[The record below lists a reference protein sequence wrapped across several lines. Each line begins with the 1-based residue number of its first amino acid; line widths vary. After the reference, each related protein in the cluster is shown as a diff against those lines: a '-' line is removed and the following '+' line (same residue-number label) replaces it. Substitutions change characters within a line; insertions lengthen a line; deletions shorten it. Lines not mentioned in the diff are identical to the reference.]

1 MLNREAEIERHKH
14 AKLKAVASR
23 GAAAAREL
31 GQDPEQ
37 VREFLGHYFRHVDA
51 DDVDLRT
58 DADLLGLVA
67 NHFRL
72 AQDRP
77 PATSKVQVCTPD
89 RDSDGWS
96 ANGATVV
103 QIVTD
108 DQPFLVDSVT
118 MEVSRQG
125 WTIHEVFHPQYF
137 VRRDL
142 HGKLQSVVHAAEA
155 AGDQAVLAES
165 WMHLELSPTDAV
177 AELPPAEAT
186 AHLESGLLEVLR
198 HVGEAVADWD
208 KMRLMAGRAFTE
220 IKPAPGTKQDEID
233 TARVLLDWL
242 VEDNFTFLGYR
253 EYTARAED
261 PHVRDAE
268 PSYVMDPVPGTGLGI
283 LRADQAASG
292 AFAALPLPGEK
303 PPRLLVI
310 TKDNAKARV
319 HRPSYLDY
327 IGLRS
332 FDDEGRVIGERRF
345 LGLFA
350 STAYTDSVTRI
361 PVLSQKTSAILQRSG
376 YAPESHGAKAILD
389 VLNGYPRDEL
399 FQASVNELAQ
409 TVERISRLK
418 ERRQVRVFARR
429 DSYGRY
435 LSCLVYFPRDRYTT
449 AVRNRMEQVLVDLLG
464 DVLIDYTTRV
474 SESVLARLHFVAR
487 MPEGRTIGD
496 VDVAELER
504 LFTVAVRSWDD
515 DFAALI
521 DDLPGADQLTR
532 IARTL
537 PEGYKEDFTPAQGIA
552 DLRALSG
559 LLHGAGRPATGAD
572 EPATDMALALY
583 RPDAEG
589 DQADLRLKIFRTRA
603 ELSLSR
609 VLPHLSL
616 LGVDVVDEHPYELPF
631 GTAPDGRP
639 LTAHVYEF
647 GFRVPGG
654 KAAVA
659 KRWDTP
665 ARRLFM
671 DAFQASYTGQSEADP
686 YNALVMGADL
696 GWREV
701 SLLRAIGRYLRQ
713 GGITYSQTFIASALA
728 DNVAISR
735 QLVAMFAARFDPD
748 LDLDQETRN
757 ARADEIVSRI
767 RSGLDDVA
775 SLDHDR
781 IIRAYLTV
789 INAVVRTNFYQAG
802 RDTIALKLLPRK
814 IPGLPEPRP
823 AYEIY
828 VYSPR
833 VEGVHLRFGPVAR
846 GGLRWSD
853 RSEDFRT
860 EVLGLVKAQ
869 MVKNAVIVPV
879 GAKGGFYCKQL
890 PDPGTD
896 RDAWMAEGVA
906 CYKLFVGSLL
916 DITDNIV
923 AGQLVAP
930 DRAIGY
936 DDNDPYLVVAADKG
950 TATFSDI
957 ANQVAVARGY
967 WLGDAF
973 ASGGSA
979 GYDHKRMGITARGA
993 WESVKRHFRELGVD
1007 VQNQEVTVVG
1017 IGDMS
1022 GDVFGN
1028 GMLLSKHLKLVAA
1041 FDHRHVFIDPHPD
1054 PAVSWT
1060 ERKRMFDLPRS
1071 SWNDY
1076 DKSLI
1081 SPGGGIFARHLKAI
1095 KITDEMRDVLGID
1108 DGVTKLSPAEMISAV
1123 LKAPVDLLWNGGV
1136 GTYVKAAAESNA
1148 DVGDKANDYL
1158 RVNGADLRARCVGEG
1173 GNLGFTQLGRI
1184 EYAAA
1189 GGKINTDFIDNSA
1202 GVDTSDHEVNIKILL
1217 ADEVASG
1224 RLSADD
1230 RVALLTEMTDDV
1242 ADLVL
1247 ANNDGQNL
1255 ALANSAFEAA
1265 SMAGVHE
1272 DWMQRLAGQGLLDRQ
1287 LEFLPSTQE
1296 MTQRRAGGAGL
1307 TVPELSVL
1315 LAYTK
1320 IVLDREVLQTNLP
1333 DDPDL
1338 AHLLVEYFP
1347 PKLRERYAELMPRHQ
1362 LHREIISTIA
1372 VNQFVNQ
1379 SGITCF
1385 HRLSIET
1392 PATTADLIRAQVS
1405 ARMLFDADDLE
1416 ARIRRLDH
1424 QIDADTQ
1431 TRLRLEVRKLVE
1443 RSTRWLI
1450 ANRRGSLR
1458 IRDVVD
1464 QFSSG
1469 VRAVVEA
1476 LPRVLSGRDVEAFD
1490 RGRTRY
1496 EMAGA
1501 DAGLASAVALLPPA
1515 YAALSITQT
1524 AVRDHH
1530 DPVRVAEL
1538 HFTLGQRLGLDRL
1551 LDRITSLP
1559 RDDRW
1564 ETMARAALRDDLHAV
1579 QTQLTAEMLALGDA
1593 DTESAELI
1601 DRWEKSIGSID
1612 REIATII
1619 DISDSEPDLA
1629 RLSVG
1634 LRTVRSL
1641 LGSS

>member
-1 MLNREAEIERHKH
+1 
-14 AKLKAVASR
+14 
-23 GAAAAREL
+23 
-31 GQDPEQ
+31 
-37 VREFLGHYFRHVDA
+37 
-51 DDVDLRT
+51 
-58 DADLLGLVA
+58 
-67 NHFRL
+67 
-72 AQDRP
+72 
-77 PATSKVQVCTPD
+77 
-89 RDSDGWS
+89 
-96 ANGATVV
+96 
-103 QIVTD
+103 
-108 DQPFLVDSVT
+108 
-118 MEVSRQG
+118 
-125 WTIHEVFHPQYF
+125 
-137 VRRDL
+137 
-142 HGKLQSVVHAAEA
+142 
-155 AGDQAVLAES
+155 
-165 WMHLELSPTDAV
+165 
-177 AELPPAEAT
+177 
-186 AHLESGLLEVLR
+186 
-198 HVGEAVADWD
+198 
-208 KMRLMAGRAFTE
+208 
-220 IKPAPGTKQDEID
+220 
-233 TARVLLDWL
+233 
-242 VEDNFTFLGYR
+242 
-253 EYTARAED
+253 
-261 PHVRDAE
+261 
-268 PSYVMDPVPGTGLGI
+268 
-283 LRADQAASG
+283 
-292 AFAALPLPGEK
+292 
-303 PPRLLVI
+303 
-310 TKDNAKARV
+310 
-319 HRPSYLDY
+319 
-327 IGLRS
+327 
-332 FDDEGRVIGERRF
+332 
-345 LGLFA
+345 
-350 STAYTDSVTRI
+350 
-361 PVLSQKTSAILQRSG
+361 VLSQKAAAILERSG

-399 FQASVNELAQ
+399 FQASVSELAH

-418 ERRQVRVFARR
+418 ERRQVRVFARS

-449 AVRNRMEQVLVDLLG
+449 AVRNRMEEVLVDMLG
-464 DVLIDYTTRV
+464 GGSIDYTTRV
-474 SESVLARLHFVAR
+474 SESVLARLHFVVR
-487 MPEGRTIGD
+487 MPERQTIGD

-504 LFTVAVRSWDD
+504 RLSDAVRSWDD
-515 DFAALI
+515 DFAALV
-521 DDLPGADQLTR
+521 DAAPGAERLIR

-552 DLRALSG
+552 DLRALFD
-559 LLHGAGRPATGAD
+559 LLHGPDRAESGGPAAD
-572 EPATDMALALY
+572 LALALY

-654 KAAVA
+654 KSAVE
-659 KRWDTP
+659 KRWDTA
-665 ARRLFM
+665 ARQLFM
-671 DAFQASYTGQSEADP
+671 DAFRASYTGLSEADP
-686 YNALVMGADL
+686 YNALVMRAEL

-713 GGITYSQTFIASALA
+713 GRISYSQTFIASALA

-748 LDLDQETRN
+748 LDLDHDART
-757 ARADEIVSRI
+757 ARADEILSRI
-767 RSGLDDVA
+767 RADLDDVA

-781 IIRAYLTV
+781 IIRAYLAV
-789 INAVVRTNFYQAG
+789 INAVVRTNFYQPG
-802 RDTIALKLLPRK
+802 RQAIALKLLPRK

-890 PDPGTD
+890 PDPGVD
-896 RDAWMAEGVA
+896 RDAWMAEGIA

-923 AGQLVAP
+923 SGEVIAP
-930 DRAIGY
+930 DRVIGY
-936 DDNDPYLVVAADKG
+936 DDIDPYLVVAADKG

-957 ANQVAVARGY
+957 ANQVAIDRGY

-979 GYDHKRMGITARGA
+979 GYDHKKMGITARGA
-993 WESVKRHFRELGVD
+993 WESVKRHFRELGTD
-1007 VQNQEVTVVG
+1007 VQNQDVTVVG

-1028 GMLLSKHLKLVAA
+1028 GMLLSRHLKLVAA

-1054 PAVSWT
+1054 PATSWA
-1060 ERKRMFDLPRS
+1060 ERKRLFDLPRS

-1076 DKSLI
+1076 DKSLL
-1081 SPGGGIFARHLKAI
+1081 SAGGGIFARHLKAI
-1095 KITDEMRDVLGID
+1095 KITDEMREVLGIE
-1108 DGVTKLSPAEMISAV
+1108 DGVSKLSPAEMISAI

-1136 GTYVKAAAESNA
+1136 GTYVKAASESNT

-1242 ADLVL
+1242 AELVL

-1255 ALANSAFEAA
+1255 ALANSVFEAA

-1272 DWMQRLAGQGLLDRQ
+1272 DWMQRLAGQGLLDRK
-1287 LEFLPSTQE
+1287 LEFLPSTEE
-1296 MTQRRAGGAGL
+1296 MAERRARGEGL

-1320 IVLDREVLQTNLP
+1320 IVLDREVLDTDLP

-1338 AHLLVEYFP
+1338 AHLLVDYFP
-1347 PKLRERYAELMPRHQ
+1347 PKLRERYADLMPGHQ
-1362 LHREIISTIA
+1362 LHREIISTVA

-1392 PATTADLIRAQVS
+1392 PATIADLIRAQVS
-1405 ARMLFDADDLE
+1405 ARTLFGADDLE

-1424 QIDADTQ
+1424 QVDADTQ

-1443 RSTRWLI
+1443 RSTRWLV
-1450 ANRRGSLR
+1450 ANRRGSLQ
-1458 IRDVVD
+1458 IREVVE
-1464 QFSSG
+1464 QLSSG
-1469 VRAVVEA
+1469 VRAVVDA
-1476 LPRVLSGRDVEAFD
+1476 LPEVLSGRDVEAFD
-1490 RGRTRY
+1490 RNRTRF
-1496 EMAGA
+1496 EMAGV
-1501 DAGLASAVALLPPA
+1501 DAGLAAEIALLPQA

-1524 AVRDHH
+1524 AVRDGH
-1530 DPVRVAEL
+1530 DPVRVADL
-1538 HFTLGQRLGLDRL
+1538 HFALGQRLGLDRL
-1551 LDRITSLP
+1551 LERITSLP

-1564 ETMARAALRDDLHAV
+1564 ETMARAALRDDLHGV
-1579 QTQLTAEMLALGDA
+1579 QTQLTAGMLTLGDPG
-1593 DTESAELI
+1593 TPSAELI
-1601 DRWEKSIGSID
+1601 DRWEASVGSVD
-1612 REIATII
+1612 REIATISA
-1619 DISDSEPDLA
+1619 ISDSEPDLA

-1641 LGSS
+1641 LASA